1 MVRLRQYCNSE
12 QALAPRRLPTLAVL
26 CLVSGAV
33 LAAAGTFSPTQAQ
46 RPQLQNI
53 DLSFEQP
60 IYLKA
65 SNTGAGDKFG
75 IVAISGDTLVVSAR
89 EKNSSAGSVY
99 VFVRDGTTWSQQAYL
114 RASNTDPGDLFGWS
128 VAISGDTLVVGAQG
142 EERYIGAAYVF
153 TRSGTQ
159 WSQQAYLKA
168 SPSPGTDAAFG
179 SSVAISGDTVV
190 VGAANAY
197 GGFGAAYVFARSGTT
212 WSQQA
217 DLTDI
222 GVCDNFGQSV
232 AVSGDTVVVGS
243 LWAEAHFGQ
252 SVAVSGD
259 TVVVGSHWAEAAYV
273 FTRNGTVW
281 SQQTCLRA
289 SNTAFGDNFGV
300 SVDLSDDTLV
310 VGAWE
315 EDSSAT
321 GINGDQSNNSADRA
335 GAAYVFTRSGTVW
348 SQQAYLKAS
357 NTGPSDFFGRWVR
370 MFDDT
375 LVVGANHEASNAT
388 GINGDQSNNSVPS
401 AGAAYVFTRN
411 GTVWSQQ
418 AYLKASSTGVDDR
431 FGRYISD
438 DTIVVGAFLEDSNA
452 TGINGDSDD
461 NSMPDAGAVYVFPY
475 LSEAP
480 DDDSDGVDDS
490 IENEAPNG
498 GDANNDGTAD
508 SEQAHVASLPNAV
521 TGEYVSLISAQG
533 TSLVSVQA
541 VENPSP
547 MDLPPGVVFPLGLFE
562 FSAQGLDPG
571 TATSVELLLPDGLE
585 IDTYYKF
592 GPTPGN
598 GTDHWYDFVWDDL
611 TGVEVSEGKLDL
623 HFIDGSRGDDDL
635 SANGT
640 VVEPGGPA
648 QLLGSFFFPQFA
660 DGSIANIQL
669 LCTLVLANAGADS
682 AVQVEFFSSPDGEP
696 MGADPGRAGNR
707 LPF

>member
-1 MVRLRQYCNSE
+1 MDRWI
-12 QALAPRRLPTLAVL
+12 
-26 CLVSGAV
+26 G
-33 LAAAGTFSPTQAQ
+33 
-46 RPQLQNI
+46 NI
-53 DLSFEQP
+53 
-60 IYLKA
+60 
-65 SNTGAGDKFG
+65 GC
-75 IVAISGDTLVVSAR
+75 AR
-89 EKNSSAGSVY
+89 
-99 VFVRDGTTWSQQAYL
+99 
-114 RASNTDPGDLFGWS
+114 
-128 VAISGDTLVVGAQG
+128 
-142 EERYIGAAYVF
+142 
-153 TRSGTQ
+153 
-159 WSQQAYLKA
+159 
-168 SPSPGTDAAFG
+168 
-179 SSVAISGDTVV
+179 
-190 VGAANAY
+190 
-197 GGFGAAYVFARSGTT
+197 
-212 WSQQA
+212 
-217 DLTDI
+217 
-222 GVCDNFGQSV
+222 
-232 AVSGDTVVVGS
+232 
-243 LWAEAHFGQ
+243 
-252 SVAVSGD
+252 
-259 TVVVGSHWAEAAYV
+259 
-273 FTRNGTVW
+273 
-281 SQQTCLRA
+281 
-289 SNTAFGDNFGV
+289 
-300 SVDLSDDTLV
+300 
-310 VGAWE
+310 
-315 EDSSAT
+315 
-321 GINGDQSNNSADRA
+321 
-335 GAAYVFTRSGTVW
+335 
-348 SQQAYLKAS
+348 
-357 NTGPSDFFGRWVR
+357 
-370 MFDDT
+370 
-375 LVVGANHEASNAT
+375 GANHEASNAT

-696 MGADPGRAGNR
+696 MELTLGELGTDSRFEFELKEGESISLQTPGTADLQVGYARVFAEPDVGGVVVFTRRDLANDITLVEAGVAASSQLTEFSVVVDSLEDRDTGLALVYPAEEGSPDANVTVRLYDQGFNVIAERILDPLVPGSHFALFVSELFENQDVIAQAQEMEGLLTVESDQPLVAVTLRQNDAPGQDFPDEVPTLTTFPVIPGRPGR
-707 LPF
+707 